1 MELTIGTSVRGDYEV
16 VSPVGDL
23 DLHTVPAL
31 RQCLDDVQARGRNS
45 IIVDLTNVDFLDSSA
60 LGLLVNVQRQ
70 LAEAGGSLQVACPQP
85 HVQKVFRIT
94 RLAEVIPIHDS
105 IDEAGA

>member
-1 MELTIGTSVRGDYEV
+1 MDLTIGTSVRGDYEV
-16 VSPVGDL
+16 VSPAGDL

-31 RQCLDDVQARGRNS
+31 RRRLDEVRAGGRNS
-45 IIVDLTNVDFLDSSA
+45 IIVDLTSVDFLDSSA

-70 LAEAGGSLQVACPQP
+70 LAEAGGGLKVACPQP

-94 RLAEVIPIHDS
+94 RLAEVIPIHES
-105 IDEAGA
+105 IDDATA